1 MKAGRKAKIVTVTVL
16 LVVLFLISPFSK
28 LLLSMGVMSVYSG
41 MHEKESVTLNSGI
54 EVNIPSGKG
63 WYPFVMTFNP
73 SAESFRSFLRNEAR
87 TDEGL
92 KAVTAS
98 DAGRYDDLRL
108 SIMYNFPAF
117 DLGFGKGC
125 SRLYDP
131 SSEYYNSFYGAYAT
145 ASDGTA
151 FGFNADGELNT
162 AEIAAVAKYDFQKL
176 VLGDFGLKA
185 SELVFEWSETELD
198 TEAVFMGEEAWQRV
212 DADLIVSGASHQKQ
226 AFVQS
231 YLQYGTPKY
240 DLNKKEKPFIPVE
253 MKGRIYA
260 KYLPEQDI
268 SLFFYIVASQKELL
282 ESCDRDILQHSMVRE
297 TS

>member
-1 MKAGRKAKIVTVTVL
+1 MKAGRKVKIVTVTVL

-41 MHEKESVTLNSGI
+41 MHEKESVTFNSGI
-54 EVNIPSGKG
+54 ELNIPSGKG

-73 SAESFRSFLRNEAR
+73 SAESFRSFLRSEAR
-87 TDEGL
+87 TDEEL

-98 DAGRYDDLRL
+98 DIGRYDDLRL

-125 SRLYDP
+125 SRLYD
-131 SSEYYNSFYGAYAT
+131 SGSEYYNSFYGAYAT
-145 ASDGTA
+145 ASDGTT
-151 FGFNADGELNT
+151 FGFNADGGLNT

-185 SELVFEWSETELD
+185 SELVFEWSETEID
-198 TEAVFMGEEAWQRV
+198 TEAVFMGEKGWQRV
-212 DADLIVSGASHQKQ
+212 DADLIVSGASHRKQ

-231 YLQYGTPKY
+231 YLQYGMPNY

-282 ESCDRDILQHSMVRE
+282 ESCDRDILQHSTVRE